1 MTISKKHRRRRR
13 KHSHGKRNTVPID
26 RLTDLPD
33 SVICHIL
40 SFLSTQESVATSIL
54 SRRWRYLWSYVPNLF
69 FRNENQGTI
78 DRVISLHKL
87 QTINSFSIRKDDWE
101 NDQLDSLDSFAAFAV
116 GRNVRKID
124 LYFYC
129 EEPLPRC
136 LFTCKTLVFLS
147 LNCCGLVVVSSV
159 ACLPRLK
166 ILRLMNLD
174 YEADEC
180 IPNLISGCP
189 VLEELTI
196 KSDGDMDYCNVSSPT
211 IKKLFLD
218 FMNDGYH
225 GGRAN
230 MLEINIPSLEYLKIH
245 DSFTENIKCGV
256 LTSLTEANIIL
267 YRDDTK
273 EDHYLCSRSLLEF
286 LDNFCKVRCLELN
299 LAYCTKI
306 IDSVLSTW
314 TTKFHNLTKLELT
327 TDCRFLPQFLENAD
341 NLEILIF
348 SESNEEMRDWKEP
361 PQQVP
366 TCVLSHLRIIKL
378 VWICGNEQELE
389 IIKYLLRNAKVL
401 EMMEITYSQFLDSD
415 KIINMLTNISRFQ
428 RGSAACEVAFF
439 PA

>member
-1 MTISKKHRRRRR
+1 MTISEKHRRKRR

-54 SRRWRYLWSYVPNLF
+54 SRRWRYLWSYVPNLL

-101 NDQLDSLDSFAAFAV
+101 NDQLDSLDAFAAFAV
-116 GRNVRKID
+116 GRNVQKID

-196 KSDGDMDYCNVSSPT
+196 KSD
-211 IKKLFLD
+211 
-218 FMNDGYH
+218 
-225 GGRAN
+225 AN

-299 LAYCTKI
+299 LAYCTKVCIPI
-306 IDSVLSTW
+306 ISSPLLLSTW

-327 TDCRFLPQFLENAD
+327 TDCRFLPKFLENAD

-348 SESNEEMRDWKEP
+348 SE
-361 PQQVP
+361 V
-366 TCVLSHLRIIKL
+366 C
-378 VWICGNEQELE
+378 
-389 IIKYLLRNAKVL
+389 
-401 EMMEITYSQFLDSD
+401 
-415 KIINMLTNISRFQ
+415 
-428 RGSAACEVAFF
+428 
-439 PA
+439 